1 MVDESAYRHA
11 KGEIN
16 RLPCVFERALLAR
29 HAVCEL
35 AVRHQIAE
43 RETVACA
50 QPVARA
56 GCARMSALLR
66 EKSAFALKLTEA
78 TRILPHAM
86 VMKIQCGGLDGL
98 KAVLDPE
105 APAPNVHALLRQAQ
119 DRYGDLAALPF
130 SEIVKGVSAWKA
142 RRRHEGNPD
151 GGAR

>member
-29 HAVCEL
+29 HGVCEL
-35 AVRHQIAE
+35 ALRHQIAE

-56 GCARMSALLR
+56 ACAQLHGLLR
-66 EKSAFALKLTEA
+66 EKSAFALKLTET

-98 KAVLDPE
+98 QAVIDPE
-105 APAPNVHALLRQAQ
+105 APAPDVHRLVREAQA
-119 DRYGDLAALPF
+119 RYGELAALPW
-130 SEIVKGVSAWKA
+130 SEVVKGVSAWKA
-142 RRRHEGNPD
+142 RRRR
-151 GGAR
+151 GGPP